1 MVLNHTPWDR
11 YRLGKRLKLKDPTNG
26 SLDKLMTRGAVVM
39 ACNLALG
46 FFSRTVIAKVDKVD
60 NEEAKRRATAA
71 LVPGVILQPSDLR
84 GGAGG
89 RGWLP
94 LHPGELRALSP
105 PPRFTTR
112 CAASLPPRSDRL
124 ERSGPCR

>member
-46 FFSRTVIAKVDKVD
+46 FFSRTVIAKVDRVD
-60 NEEAKRRATAA
+60 NEEAKHGPRRRWS
-71 LVPGVILQPSDLR
+71 PG
-84 GGAGG
+84 
-89 RGWLP
+89 
-94 LHPGELRALSP
+94 
-105 PPRFTTR
+105 
-112 CAASLPPRSDRL
+112 
-124 ERSGPCR
+124 